1 MTLQDTLHLCK
12 ILHIC
17 GTKFCCLLVH
27 NMTLPP
33 LFLQQWPR
41 TVQKV
46 VQPLISQVHSWSILG
61 TFPEKSQISEIS
73 NLGKFN
79 LQFSFLKAVDFVV
92 SGLRVFGQCVD
103 SWRVSARFRL
113 VSFAARRSW
122 TGLLMQH
129 PGFSVYGQS
138 MSRNLIPSIPVLEF
152 IRPLWELSDHI
163 HPLLHDLALS
173 ITKGWL
179 WLAGFRACGGEAHRA
194 EAAAR
199 HHGNEGEG
207 RGERKEESFNS
218 WNLKSSN

>member
-12 ILHIC
+12 ILYIC

-27 NMTLPP
+27 NMTLPL

-46 VQPLISQVHSWSILG
+46 VQPLISQVHSWSIFG
-61 TFPEKSQISEIS
+61 TFLEKSQFSEIS
-73 NLGKFN
+73 NLGKST

-122 TGLLMQH
+122 TGLYWCNIL
-129 PGFSVYGQS
+129 
-138 MSRNLIPSIPVLEF
+138 
-152 IRPLWELSDHI
+152 
-163 HPLLHDLALS
+163 
-173 ITKGWL
+173 
-179 WLAGFRACGGEAHRA
+179 GFRSMASQCHAT
-194 EAAAR
+194 
-199 HHGNEGEG
+199 
-207 RGERKEESFNS
+207 SFRPSQS
-218 WNLKSSN
+218 WNSFDHSGSYPTTSTLYYTTLPYLLPRGGYD